1 MKKSPQIAVTIL
13 ELKRGREMKKH
24 ENDDEQIELNT
35 GAEEVL
41 EFPEDEVDAAEET
54 PEEAEDVPETETEDA
69 SEEGEEVSEEDKTAA
84 ELAELK
90 DRYMR
95 LLAEYDNFRRRTQKE
110 KEEIYAASVA
120 EVVKEWLPLVD
131 DIERAVASTENMD
144 ESSVEKV
151 AEGIKLIGKQAGSVL
166 GKLGVEEI
174 DGKEGESFDP
184 NLHEAVMHVEDE
196 NFGEQQIAQV
206 FQKGYTCKGKVIRH
220 TVVKVAN

>member
-1 MKKSPQIAVTIL
+1 
-13 ELKRGREMKKH
+13 MKKH
-24 ENDDEQIELNT
+24 EENEEPIELNT
-35 GAEEVL
+35 EGEEEVVL
-41 EFPEDEVDAAEET
+41 DGDVECPVTFPEDEAEEADAEKA
-54 PEEAEDVPETETEDA
+54 EESSGET
-69 SEEGEEVSEEDKTAA
+69 EEDKTAA

-110 KEEIYAASVA
+110 KEEIYSASVA

-131 DIERAVASTENMD
+131 DIERAVASSENMD
-144 ESSVEKV
+144 ETSVEKV

-166 GKLGVEEI
+166 AKLGVEEI
-174 DGKEGESFDP
+174 EGKEGEAFDP
-184 NLHEAVMHVEDE
+184 NLHEAVMHVEDDSL
-196 NFGEQQIAQV
+196 GEQQIAQV

>member
-1 MKKSPQIAVTIL
+1 MKK
-13 ELKRGREMKKH
+13 KH
-24 ENDDEQIELNT
+24 DNEEEVEIELP
-35 GAEEVL
+35 EENAADENETTDEPL
-41 EFPEDEVDAAEET
+41 EFPEDEQD
-54 PEEAEDVPETETEDA
+54 EDA
-69 SEEGEEVSEEDKTAA
+69 SSEGDSTES

-110 KEEIYAASVA
+110 KEAIYADAIA

-131 DIERAVASTENMD
+131 DIERAVASSENMD

-151 AEGIKLIGKQAGSVL
+151 AEGIKLIGKQAGNVL

-174 DGKEGESFDP
+174 EGKEGESFDP
-184 NLHEAVMHVEDE
+184 NLHEAVMHVEDDSL
-196 NFGEQQIAQV
+196 GEQEIAQV

>member
-1 MKKSPQIAVTIL
+1 MK
-13 ELKRGREMKKH
+13 KKH
-24 ENDDEQIELNT
+24 EKDEELDVELP
-35 GAEEVL
+35 EENKETEGQESSDEDVL
-41 EFPEDEVDAAEET
+41 EFPEDEGSEGSEET
-54 PEEAEDVPETETEDA
+54 
-69 SEEGEEVSEEDKTAA
+69 SEEDSKDA
-84 ELAELK
+84 ELAEMK

-110 KEEIYAASVA
+110 KEAIYADAVA

-131 DIERAVASTENMD
+131 DIERAVASSENMD

-174 DGKEGESFDP
+174 EGKEGTSFDP
-184 NLHEAVMHVEDE
+184 NLHEAVMHVEDDSL
-196 NFGEQQIAQV
+196 GEQEIAQV

>member
-1 MKKSPQIAVTIL
+1 
-13 ELKRGREMKKH
+13 MKKH
-24 ENDDEQIELNT
+24 DNDDEQIELNT
-35 GAEEVL
+35 GDEEVL
-41 EFPEDEVDAAEET
+41 QFPEDEVEADQESGEA
-54 PEEAEDVPETETEDA
+54 EEAEEQEAESQEEET
-69 SEEGEEVSEEDKTAA
+69 EEDKTAA

-110 KEEIYAASVA
+110 KEEIYSASVA

-131 DIERAVASTENMD
+131 DIERAVASTEDMD
-144 ESSVEKV
+144 ENSVEKV
-151 AEGIKLIGKQAGSVL
+151 AEGIKLIGKQAGAVL

-174 DGKEGESFDP
+174 EGKEGENFDP

-196 NFGEQQIAQV
+196 AFGEQQIAQV

>member
-1 MKKSPQIAVTIL
+1 
-13 ELKRGREMKKH
+13 MKKH
-24 ENDDEQIELNT
+24 DENEEPIELNT
-35 GAEEVL
+35 ENEEEVVL
-41 EFPEDEVDAAEET
+41 DGDVEVPVTFPEDDA
-54 PEEAEDVPETETEDA
+54 EAEDAAAGETEDA
-69 SEEGEEVSEEDKTAA
+69 EASEETEENKTAA

-110 KEEIYAASVA
+110 KEALYLDSVA

-131 DIERAVASTENMD
+131 DIERAVASSENMD
-144 ESSVEKV
+144 ETSVEKV

-166 GKLGVEEI
+166 AKLGVEEI
-174 DGKEGESFDP
+174 EGKEGEAFDP
-184 NLHEAVMHVEDE
+184 NLHEAVMHVEDDSL
-196 NFGEQQIAQV
+196 GEQQIAQV

>member
-1 MKKSPQIAVTIL
+1 
-13 ELKRGREMKKH
+13 MKKH
-24 ENDDEQIELNT
+24 EHNEDPIELNT
-35 GAEEVL
+35 GNEEEVL
-41 EFPEDEVDAAEET
+41 EFPEDEVEKKAET
-54 PEEAEDVPETETEDA
+54 EEAESASDETVETAEAEDAETSEGDA
-69 SEEGEEVSEEDKTAA
+69 SEEDKDA
-84 ELAELK
+84 ELADLK
-90 DRYMR
+90 DRYVR

-131 DIERAVASTENMD
+131 DIERAVASSENMD
-144 ESSVEKV
+144 ETSVEKV

-174 DGKEGESFDP
+174 SGKEGEAFDP

>member
-1 MKKSPQIAVTIL
+1 
-13 ELKRGREMKKH
+13 MKKH

>member
-1 MKKSPQIAVTIL
+1 MKKKHDKDEEL
-13 ELKRGREMKKH
+13 E
-24 ENDDEQIELNT
+24 IELPEE
-35 GAEEVL
+35 GAEEEVDSEEVL
-41 EFPEDEVDAAEET
+41 EFTEDEEADSSEE
-54 PEEAEDVPETETEDA
+54 A
-69 SEEGEEVSEEDKTAA
+69 SEEDSKDA

-90 DRYMR
+90 DRYVR

-110 KEEIYAASVA
+110 KEAIYADAIA

-151 AEGIKLIGKQAGSVL
+151 AEGIKLIGKQAVNVL
-166 GKLGVEEI
+166 NKIGVEEI
-174 DGKEGESFDP
+174 EGKEGESFDP
-184 NLHEAVMHVEDE
+184 NLHEAVMHVEDDSL
-196 NFGEQQIAQV
+196 GEQEIAQV

>member
-1 MKKSPQIAVTIL
+1 MK
-13 ELKRGREMKKH
+13 KKH
-24 ENDDEQIELNT
+24 EKDEELDVELP
-35 GAEEVL
+35 EENKETEEQESSDEDVL
-41 EFPEDEVDAAEET
+41 EFPEDEGSEGSEET
-54 PEEAEDVPETETEDA
+54 
-69 SEEGEEVSEEDKTAA
+69 SEEDSKDA
-84 ELAELK
+84 ELAEMK

-110 KEEIYAASVA
+110 KEAIYADAVA

-131 DIERAVASTENMD
+131 DIERAVASSENMD

-174 DGKEGESFDP
+174 EGKEGTSFDP
-184 NLHEAVMHVEDE
+184 NLHEAVMHVEDDSL
-196 NFGEQQIAQV
+196 GEQEIAQV

>member
-1 MKKSPQIAVTIL
+1 MK
-13 ELKRGREMKKH
+13 KKH
-24 ENDDEQIELNT
+24 EKEEKPEIEEIEDVNEST
-35 GAEEVL
+35 DNGEDAAEEVL
-41 EFPEDEVDAAEET
+41 EFTEDENDE
-54 PEEAEDVPETETEDA
+54 A
-69 SEEGEEVSEEDKTAA
+69 SEEKDENSSED

-110 KEEIYAASVA
+110 KEAIYADAIA

-131 DIERAVASTENMD
+131 DIERAVASSENMD
-144 ESSVEKV
+144 ETSVEKV
-151 AEGIKLIGKQAGSVL
+151 AEGIKLIGKQATNVL

-174 DGKEGESFDP
+174 EGKEGEEFDP
-184 NLHEAVMHVEDE
+184 NLHEAVMHVEDDA
-196 NFGEQQIAQV
+196 FGEQQIAQI

>member
-1 MKKSPQIAVTIL
+1 
-13 ELKRGREMKKH
+13 MKKH
-24 ENDDEQIELNT
+24 EHNEEPIELNT
-35 GAEEVL
+35 GNEEEVL
-41 EFPEDEVDAAEET
+41 EFPEDEVEKEAET
-54 PEEAEDVPETETEDA
+54 EEAESASEESAETAEAEDAETSEGDA
-69 SEEGEEVSEEDKTAA
+69 SEEDKDA
-84 ELAELK
+84 ELADLK

-95 LLAEYDNFRRRTQKE
+95 LLAEYDNFRKRTQKE

-131 DIERAVASTENMD
+131 DIERAVASSENMD
-144 ESSVEKV
+144 ETSVEKV

-174 DGKEGESFDP
+174 SGKEGEAFDP

>member
-1 MKKSPQIAVTIL
+1 
-13 ELKRGREMKKH
+13 MKKH
-24 ENDDEQIELNT
+24 ENEEPIELNT
-35 GAEEVL
+35 GNEEEVILDGDVAVPVEGLGEIPDEDEAEE
-41 EFPEDEVDAAEET
+41 ESEPEEAAEEAS
-54 PEEAEDVPETETEDA
+54 EETEEDA
-69 SEEGEEVSEEDKTAA
+69 SAA

-110 KEEIYAASVA
+110 KEEIYSAAVA

-131 DIERAVASTENMD
+131 DIERAVASSENMD

-151 AEGIKLIGKQAGSVL
+151 AEGIRLIGKQAGNVL

-174 DGKEGESFDP
+174 EGKEGEAFDP

-196 NFGEQQIAQV
+196 AFGEQQIAQV

>member
-1 MKKSPQIAVTIL
+1 MKK
-13 ELKRGREMKKH
+13 KH
-24 ENDDEQIELNT
+24 DNEEEVEIELP
-35 GAEEVL
+35 EENAADENETTDEPL
-41 EFPEDEVDAAEET
+41 EFPEDEQG
-54 PEEAEDVPETETEDA
+54 EDA
-69 SEEGEEVSEEDKTAA
+69 SSEGDSTES

-110 KEEIYAASVA
+110 KEAIYADAIA

-131 DIERAVASTENMD
+131 DIERAVASSENMD

-151 AEGIKLIGKQAGSVL
+151 AEGIKLIGKQAGNVL

-174 DGKEGESFDP
+174 EGKEGESFDP
-184 NLHEAVMHVEDE
+184 NLHEAVMHVEDDSL
-196 NFGEQQIAQV
+196 GEQEIAQV

>member
-1 MKKSPQIAVTIL
+1 MK
-13 ELKRGREMKKH
+13 KKH
-24 ENDDEQIELNT
+24 EKDEELDVELP
-35 GAEEVL
+35 EENKETEEQESSDEDVL
-41 EFPEDEVDAAEET
+41 EFPEDEGSEGSEET
-54 PEEAEDVPETETEDA
+54 SGEDSKD
-69 SEEGEEVSEEDKTAA
+69 A
-84 ELAELK
+84 ELAEMK

-110 KEEIYAASVA
+110 KEAIYADAVA

-131 DIERAVASTENMD
+131 DIERAVASSENMD

-174 DGKEGESFDP
+174 EGKEGTSFDP
-184 NLHEAVMHVEDE
+184 NLHEAVMHVEDDSL
-196 NFGEQQIAQV
+196 GEQEIAQV

>member
-1 MKKSPQIAVTIL
+1 
-13 ELKRGREMKKH
+13 MKKH
-24 ENDDEQIELNT
+24 NENEEPIELNT
-35 GAEEVL
+35 EGEEEVILDGDVAVEAEVPEEAEEASAEDADADGEEVL
-41 EFPEDEVDAAEET
+41 EA
-54 PEEAEDVPETETEDA
+54 TEDA
-69 SEEGEEVSEEDKTAA
+69 EDANAA

-110 KEEIYAASVA
+110 KEALYLDSVA

-131 DIERAVASTENMD
+131 DIERAVASSENMD

-151 AEGIKLIGKQAGSVL
+151 AEGIKLIGKQAGNVL
-166 GKLGVEEI
+166 SKLGVEEI
-174 DGKEGESFDP
+174 EGKEGETFDP
-184 NLHEAVMHVEDE
+184 NLHEAVMHIEDDSL
-196 NFGEQQIAQV
+196 GEQEIAQV

>member
-1 MKKSPQIAVTIL
+1 
-13 ELKRGREMKKH
+13 MKKH
-24 ENDDEQIELNT
+24 DNDDEQIELNT
-35 GAEEVL
+35 GDEEVL
-41 EFPEDEVDAAEET
+41 QFPEDEVEADQESGEAEVAEEQ
-54 PEEAEDVPETETEDA
+54 EAE
-69 SEEGEEVSEEDKTAA
+69 SQEEESEEDKTAA

-110 KEEIYAASVA
+110 KEEIYSASVA

-131 DIERAVASTENMD
+131 DIERAVASTEDMD
-144 ESSVEKV
+144 ENSVEKV
-151 AEGIKLIGKQAGSVL
+151 AEGIKLIGKQAGAVL

-174 DGKEGESFDP
+174 EGKEGENFDP

-196 NFGEQQIAQV
+196 SFGEQQIAQV

>member
-1 MKKSPQIAVTIL
+1 
-13 ELKRGREMKKH
+13 MKKH
-24 ENDDEQIELNT
+24 ENKEPIELNT
-35 GAEEVL
+35 GNEEEFVL
-41 EFPEDEVDAAEET
+41 DG
-54 PEEAEDVPETETEDA
+54 DVAVPVT
-69 SEEGEEVSEEDKTAA
+69 SEEVSEETEEAPEETAEETAEDSEENAEDASAA

-110 KEEIYAASVA
+110 KEEIYSAAVA

-131 DIERAVASTENMD
+131 DIERAVASSENMD

-151 AEGIKLIGKQAGSVL
+151 AEGIKLIGKQAGNVL

-174 DGKEGESFDP
+174 EGKEGEAFDP

-196 NFGEQQIAQV
+196 AFGEQQIAQV

>member
-1 MKKSPQIAVTIL
+1 MKKKHDKDEEL
-13 ELKRGREMKKH
+13 E
-24 ENDDEQIELNT
+24 IELPEEGT
-35 GAEEVL
+35 EEEVDSEEVL
-41 EFPEDEVDAAEET
+41 EFTEDEEADSSEE
-54 PEEAEDVPETETEDA
+54 A
-69 SEEGEEVSEEDKTAA
+69 SEEDSKDA

-90 DRYMR
+90 DRYVR

-110 KEEIYAASVA
+110 KEAIYADAIA

-151 AEGIKLIGKQAGSVL
+151 AEGIKLIGKQAVNVL
-166 GKLGVEEI
+166 NKIGVEEI
-174 DGKEGESFDP
+174 EGKEGESFDP
-184 NLHEAVMHVEDE
+184 NLHEAVMHVEDDSL
-196 NFGEQQIAQV
+196 GEQEIAQV

>member
-1 MKKSPQIAVTIL
+1 
-13 ELKRGREMKKH
+13 MKKH
-24 ENDDEQIELNT
+24 ENEEPIELNT
-35 GAEEVL
+35 GNEEEYVL
-41 EFPEDEVDAAEET
+41 DGDVAVPVTGEKVSEEAEET
-54 PEEAEDVPETETEDA
+54 EEAEEA
-69 SEEGEEVSEEDKTAA
+69 SEKEAPEEVSEDSEETAEDASAA

-110 KEEIYAASVA
+110 KEEIYSAAVA

-131 DIERAVASTENMD
+131 DIERAVASSENMD

-151 AEGIKLIGKQAGSVL
+151 AEGIRLIGKQAGNVL

-174 DGKEGESFDP
+174 EGKEGEAFDP

-196 NFGEQQIAQV
+196 AFGEQQIAQV

>member
-1 MKKSPQIAVTIL
+1 
-13 ELKRGREMKKH
+13 MKKH
-24 ENDDEQIELNT
+24 ENEEPIELNT
-35 GAEEVL
+35 GNEEEYVL
-41 EFPEDEVDAAEET
+41 DGDVAVPVTGEKVSEEAEET
-54 PEEAEDVPETETEDA
+54 EEAEEA
-69 SEEGEEVSEEDKTAA
+69 SEKEAPEEVSEDSEETAEDASAA

-110 KEEIYAASVA
+110 KEEIYSAAVA

-131 DIERAVASTENMD
+131 DIERAVASSENMD

-151 AEGIKLIGKQAGSVL
+151 AEGIRLIGKQAGNVL

-174 DGKEGESFDP
+174 EGKEGEAFDP

-196 NFGEQQIAQV
+196 AFGEQQIAQV
-206 FQKGYTCKGKVIRH
+206 FQKGYIYKEQVIRH
-220 TVVKVAN
+220 SVVQVAN

>member
-1 MKKSPQIAVTIL
+1 
-13 ELKRGREMKKH
+13 MKKH
-24 ENDDEQIELNT
+24 EHNEDPIELNT
-35 GAEEVL
+35 GNEEVL
-41 EFPEDEVDAAEET
+41 EFPEDEVEKEAETKEAESASKEET
-54 PEEAEDVPETETEDA
+54 SAETEGSED
-69 SEEGEEVSEEDKTAA
+69 SEGEASEEDKNA
-84 ELAELK
+84 ELEELK

-131 DIERAVASTENMD
+131 DIERAVASSENMD
-144 ESSVEKV
+144 ETSVEKV

-174 DGKEGESFDP
+174 SGKEGEAFDP

>member
-1 MKKSPQIAVTIL
+1 
-13 ELKRGREMKKH
+13 MKKH
-24 ENDDEQIELNT
+24 ENNEEPIELNT
-35 GAEEVL
+35 GNEEEVL
-41 EFPEDEVDAAEET
+41 EFPADEVEETSETEEAESSSDEVAETDAAE
-54 PEEAEDVPETETEDA
+54 TEDPEA
-69 SEEGEEVSEEDKTAA
+69 SEGEASEGNKDA
-84 ELAELK
+84 ELEELK

-131 DIERAVASTENMD
+131 DIERAVASSENMD
-144 ESSVEKV
+144 ETSVEKV

-166 GKLGVEEI
+166 GK
-174 DGKEGESFDP
+174 
-184 NLHEAVMHVEDE
+184 AVMHVEDE

>member
-1 MKKSPQIAVTIL
+1 
-13 ELKRGREMKKH
+13 MKKH
-24 ENDDEQIELNT
+24 EHNEEPIELNT
-35 GAEEVL
+35 GNEEEVL
-41 EFPEDEVDAAEET
+41 EFPEDEVEKKAET
-54 PEEAEDVPETETEDA
+54 EEAESASEESAETAEAEDAETSEGDA
-69 SEEGEEVSEEDKTAA
+69 SEEDKDA
-84 ELAELK
+84 ELADLK

>member
-1 MKKSPQIAVTIL
+1 M
-13 ELKRGREMKKH
+13 
-24 ENDDEQIELNT
+24 
-35 GAEEVL
+35 L
-41 EFPEDEVDAAEET
+41 EFTEDEEADSSEE
-54 PEEAEDVPETETEDA
+54 A
-69 SEEGEEVSEEDKTAA
+69 SEEDSKDA

-90 DRYMR
+90 DRYVR

-110 KEEIYAASVA
+110 KEAIYADAIA

-151 AEGIKLIGKQAGSVL
+151 AEGIKLIGKQAVNVL
-166 GKLGVEEI
+166 NKIGVEEI
-174 DGKEGESFDP
+174 EGKEGESFDP
-184 NLHEAVMHVEDE
+184 NLHEAVMHVEDDSL
-196 NFGEQQIAQV
+196 GEQEIAQV

>member
-1 MKKSPQIAVTIL
+1 
-13 ELKRGREMKKH
+13 MKKH
-24 ENDDEQIELNT
+24 NENEEPIELNT
-35 GAEEVL
+35 EGEEEVMLDGDVAVEAEVPEEAEEASAEDADADGEEVL
-41 EFPEDEVDAAEET
+41 EA
-54 PEEAEDVPETETEDA
+54 TEDA
-69 SEEGEEVSEEDKTAA
+69 EDATAA

-110 KEEIYAASVA
+110 KEALYLDSVA

-131 DIERAVASTENMD
+131 DIERAVASSENMD

-151 AEGIKLIGKQAGSVL
+151 AEGIKLIGKQAGNVL
-166 GKLGVEEI
+166 SKLGVEEI
-174 DGKEGESFDP
+174 EGKEGETFDP
-184 NLHEAVMHVEDE
+184 NLHEAVMHIEDDSL
-196 NFGEQQIAQV
+196 GEQEIAQV